1 MRCVGVLHDLAY
13 ACLRRRQQELSRA
26 ADEGCPVGE
35 EEEAMTRVT
44 LMGLLGLGSLR
55 VGEN

>member
-26 ADEGCPVGE
+26 AVEGCPVGE

-44 LMGLLGLGSLR
+44 LMGSLELWPLR
-55 VGEN
+55 VGVN